1 MAQQA
6 PAMASEVQAGMR
18 LDEIPTPAVLVDI
31 DQMERNLVAWQ
42 SIMTARGKRFRPH
55 VKTHKI
61 PKIALR
67 QQALGA
73 CGIAASKPSE
83 AAPFHQA
90 GCRDI
95 VIAYPS
101 VGIDKWSRL
110 ARMARDAHVATNV
123 DSDEQARGLSEA
135 AVAEGVTVGAQIEI
149 DSGFHRVGIE
159 LAAFDQIA
167 AFARLLMTLP
177 GVDFEGITTH
187 RGKFDERLAK
197 MTNDEAGMEEGQ
209 ILVDLA
215 DRLRDVGIPVREVTA
230 GGTMTGRGVA
240 MVDGVTE
247 VRAGTYVFFDAMQ
260 VSFGAAQR
268 ADVAVSI
275 ISTVVSRR
283 RAGWATIDA
292 GTKTFSGDRG
302 VTGSGAPGAGVVAE
316 AVDVDAAVMRLTEEH
331 GMVCLG
337 EGVTVEI
344 GQRIQFT
351 PFHVCTA
358 VNLSNELVATRN
370 GVVEEVWPVLARG
383 CRT

>member
-6 PAMASEVQAGMR
+6 LAMATEVEPGMR
-18 LDEIPTPAVLVDI
+18 LHEIPTPAVLIDV

-42 SIMTARGKRFRPH
+42 TIMTARGKRFRPH

-67 QQALGA
+67 QQELGA
-73 CGIAASKPSE
+73 CGIAAAKPSE
-83 AAPFHQA
+83 AAPFYAA

-101 VGIDKWSRL
+101 VGIDKWKRL
-110 ARMARDAHVATNV
+110 ARMARDAHIATNV
-123 DSDEQARGLSEA
+123 DSDAQARGLSEA
-135 AVAEGVTVGAQIEI
+135 AVAEGVTIGVQIEI
-149 DSGFHRVGIE
+149 DSGFHRVGIDI
-159 LAAFDQIA
+159 ADVDQIA
-167 AFARLLMTLP
+167 AFAELLVALP
-177 GVDFEGITTH
+177 GIDFEGITTH
-187 RGKFDERLAK
+187 RGKFDERLAR
-197 MTNDEAGMEEGQ
+197 MTNDEAGMEEGEV
-209 ILVDLA
+209 LADLA
-215 DRLRDVGIPVREVTA
+215 DRLRAVGIPVREVTA

-260 VSFGAAQR
+260 VSFGAAGP
-268 ADVAVSI
+268 DEVAVSI

-283 RAGWATIDA
+283 RGGWATIDA
-292 GTKTFSGDRG
+292 GSKTFSGDRG
-302 VTGSGAPGAGVVAE
+302 VTGSGAPGAGAI
-316 AVDVDAAVMRLTEEH
+316 ADAIGLDASVMRLTEEH
-331 GMVCLG
+331 GMVGLG
-337 EGVTVEI
+337 GGTTVEI

-358 VNLSNELVATRN
+358 VNLSNELVAVRN
-370 GVVEEVWPVLARG
+370 GVVEAVWPVLARG